1 MRNTLCRMRS
11 TFSKN
16 ELKHLNR
23 IVWIG
28 LHTAIAQGQQETI
41 RQVCGAVE
49 ECQNKIREI
58 IATEITTEQTQ

>member
-1 MRNTLCRMRS
+1 MRS

-23 IVWIG
+23 IVWSG
-28 LHTAIAQGQQETI
+28 LHTAIAQGQPETI
-41 RQVCGAVE
+41 RRVRNAVE
-49 ECQNKIREI
+49 ACQNKIREI